1 MTDFLPDLNVR
12 ALYDAF
18 DASVCDLDCG
28 LKCAPHNP
36 DGSGKPVCCDICQA
50 VPVAYKQEWN
60 YLKTATDLWHLW
72 RGDECTQDP
81 CDPAELLAETP
92 EHLLLLA
99 CQGPAHCQRPFRA
112 SSCRQFPFFPYV
124 TNDYRLIGLA
134 YEWDFEP
141 TCWVISHLD
150 QVTLAY
156 RHEFI
161 RFYDDMFS
169 LWPEEFESYAAL
181 SEDMRT
187 AFAKQR
193 RRIPLLHRNGG
204 TYLLSPASE
213 RLTRIEAS
221 QLKKFGP
228 YREDAD

>member
-1 MTDFLPDLNVR
+1 MTEYLPKLDVR
-12 ALYDAF
+12 ALYDRF
-18 DASVCDLDCG
+18 DAPVCNLDCG
-28 LKCAPHNP
+28 LKCAPFNP

-50 VPVAYKQEWN
+50 VPVAYKQEWE
-60 YLKTATDLWHLW
+60 YLKAHTDLWHLW
-72 RGDECTQDP
+72 SGDECEADP
-81 CDPAELLAETP
+81 CDPVDLQADTP

-99 CQGPAHCQRPFRA
+99 CKGPALCQRSYRA

-150 QVTLAY
+150 QVTLEY
-156 RHEFI
+156 RREFI
-161 RFYDDMFS
+161 RFYDDMFNQ
-169 LWPEEFESYAAL
+169 WPEEFESYAAL
-181 SEDMRT
+181 SADMRE

-204 TYLLSPASE
+204 YYLLSPANE
-213 RLTRIEAS
+213 NLARIDACA
-221 QLKKFGP
+221 LKKFGP
-228 YREDAD
+228 YRDTTV